1 MAVKWNKDYSAG
13 CWWGTQAERIAL
25 TSMNIGD
32 KFTESD
38 TNRKYFYTGTAWMS
52 DESVTSIRSN
62 LVTSELVAEIQT
74 PFAKNTAQ
82 NTEKIAIK
90 IDAPSTVV
98 SKYKIAMKNPSIDS
112 AVTVKLYNR
121 RVFNE
126 IGLSIVTGSDGT
138 HIQLSADANPV
149 DDYYNG
155 AIRFRTADA
164 DNANVLVERLR
175 IESRGIACFSNT
187 ICAPRAT
194 INCLGVNAGW
204 SSGGGAYQPL
214 QVKAGLNNSG
224 VWVESCSVDSGFY
237 INMAGT
243 CAVLG
248 QSYRTSGGYGDIII
262 QTSGN
267 NRMRIKCE
275 GNVEVQTG
283 IISPMF
289 MIERNSPWGDI
300 TTGQY
305 LDLNDSGAVG
315 LNAKFHQQ
323 FAPYV
328 NSGEGMTWNYARLL
342 VRMTSTVSTFS
353 QAGIGCIRNASYFY
367 GSGWYCFGTH
377 VSISSTMDS
386 AREIGRA
393 SCRERV

>member
-25 TSMNIGD
+25 TGMNIGD

-126 IGLSIVTGSDGT
+126 IGLSVVTGSDGT

-155 AIRFRTADA
+155 AIITITGGTGAGQVRTIIDYVGATQIAQVAVWTTATDETSTYSIAMTSNSLVYSGSFAKASLTYPTALATDSVLISGLFDNGSDVYFVASNDTAIPNADA
-164 DNANVLVERLR
+164 SRFTSIFQLISVL
-175 IESRGIACFSNT
+175 
-187 ICAPRAT
+187 
-194 INCLGVNAGW
+194 
-204 SSGGGAYQPL
+204 
-214 QVKAGLNNSG
+214 
-224 VWVESCSVDSGFY
+224 
-237 INMAGT
+237 
-243 CAVLG
+243 
-248 QSYRTSGGYGDIII
+248 
-262 QTSGN
+262 
-267 NRMRIKCE
+267 
-275 GNVEVQTG
+275 
-283 IISPMF
+283 
-289 MIERNSPWGDI
+289 
-300 TTGQY
+300 
-305 LDLNDSGAVG
+305 
-315 LNAKFHQQ
+315 
-323 FAPYV
+323 
-328 NSGEGMTWNYARLL
+328 
-342 VRMTSTVSTFS
+342 
-353 QAGIGCIRNASYFY
+353 
-367 GSGWYCFGTH
+367 
-377 VSISSTMDS
+377 
-386 AREIGRA
+386 
-393 SCRERV
+393 